1 MISEEMHIATQQGL
15 QRMGSYAFGDVLG
28 EEIDLQLNR
37 MQERFVKQ
45 RFDKSLT
52 DPLEFQQTQ
61 KRLDDLRTL
70 IVPTTRST
78 AIAEADIDTDT
89 DFYDVYVTT
98 TTGNSWYMI
107 LPPVIQPW
115 TAAIPTVLDPQ
126 EDQDAYAAWLA
137 SDPEYMFLIDAWVN
151 VKVNSTCDDNTAVI
165 APVRIVKR
173 EFLPRTL
180 KHPFAKSTIESMVG
194 TMVDDKLYIHGDGT
208 LVITDLN
215 INYIKLPQNIVYG
228 PGYIQ
233 PTTVRVDSELPVHTH
248 NEIVD
253 MTVQHMSALIQAPN
267 YQQQV
272 LEARQSE

>member
-1 MISEEMHIATQQGL
+1 MTSEEMHIATQQGL

-28 EEIDLQLNR
+28 EEIDLQLVR

-45 RFDKSLT
+45 RFDKSLS

-70 IVPTTRST
+70 IVPTVRGTSV
-78 AIAEADIDTDT
+78 AEADIDTNT
-89 DFYDVYVTT
+89 NFYDVYVTST
-98 TTGNSWYMI
+98 VGDSWYI
-107 LPPVIQPW
+107 VLPPAIQPW
-115 TAAIPTVLDPQ
+115 TLPIPTELDPQ
-126 EDQDAYAAWLA
+126 EDQDAYAAWVA
-137 SDPEYMFLIDAWVN
+137 SDPEYMFLIDAWVM
-151 VKVNSTCDDNTAVI
+151 VKVNSDCDDNTAVM

-180 KHPFAKSTIESMVG
+180 KHAFAKSTIESMVG
-194 TMVDDKLYIHGDGT
+194 TMVDDKIYIYGDGT
-208 LVITDLN
+208 LDITEVN
-215 INYIKLPQNIVYG
+215 INYIKVPRAIVYG
-228 PGYIQ
+228 PGYIE
-233 PTTVRVDSELPVHTH
+233 PSTERVDSELPVHTH

-272 LEARQSE
+272 LETRQNE